1 MEQIIIAERLA
12 TLRKNAA
19 ISQSHVAEV
28 LSVSRQAVSK
38 WESGK
43 ASPSINVYSALAA
56 LYGVTPDMI
65 LSGSDFVGE
74 TKAEEVSGDTFAER
88 LRSARTVRGV
98 SQGGLAEALSVSRQS
113 VSKWERGEAEPD
125 ADRLIAIASLL
136 STSLAIL
143 FPAATTETPA
153 DAPATTD
160 APTEAPVVEE
170 PVAEEPVVEEPAVEE
185 PAVEEPVVEEPVV
198 EEPVVEEPVVQ
209 EPVAEEPA
217 VEEPAVEEPA
227 VEEPVAEE
235 SEEEES
241 EEEESEEEE
250 SEEDDEDED
259 SEDSLEETIKDAVE
273 DAIEDSFEEIIEDAV
288 EDAIEEALED
298 AVEEAIEDAVENTL
312 KGAIKEA
319 VEDAVDDAV
328 REAVKEALENLAEE
342 NEEAPETPAT
352 EETEETQNV
361 EEDIPSLL
369 KKKAAETVDRYRKM
383 LLRAARRRKQRAER
397 DKAKS
402 EKTEGVPSFRTV
414 SDVDDN
420 DAAFV
425 FVDEDN
431 SKLRSVLPLV
441 AAASIGVAAIAIFS
455 KKKRKK

>member
-198 EEPVVEEPVVQ
+198 EEPVVEEPVVE

-217 VEEPAVEEPA
+217 VEEPAVEEP
-227 VEEPVAEE
+227 VA
-235 SEEEES
+235 EES